1 MTPRKVA
8 KRTDGSRLKSSLNNN
23 DHITQH
29 APKSVSYIHLMCEQH
44 ELVLSNGIWTE
55 SFQPG
60 TQALLGVE
68 SEQRDEL
75 FTIFP
80 ELRNE
85 TARNLYHS
93 ARISLKAWES
103 RVAINAMVWL

>member
-1 MTPRKVA
+1 MESGQKV
-8 KRTDGSRLKSSLNNN
+8 
-23 DHITQH
+23 
-29 APKSVSYIHLMCEQH
+29 
-44 ELVLSNGIWTE
+44 SNPE
-55 SFQPG
+55 RRH
-60 TQALLGVE
+60 LGVE